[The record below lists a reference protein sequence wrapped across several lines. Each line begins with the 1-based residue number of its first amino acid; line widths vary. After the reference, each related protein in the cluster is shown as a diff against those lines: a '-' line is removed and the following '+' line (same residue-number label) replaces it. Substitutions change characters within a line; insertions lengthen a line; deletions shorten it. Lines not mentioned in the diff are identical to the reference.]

1 MYPCPLKPS
10 EEKREFCD
18 RFPSDVMAWVKAL
31 ESLLPVFRRLGISG
45 TSEKISGT
53 SVAPGED
60 GCIMTR
66 PHSLSYML
74 MMTTT
79 TWTTRMINV
88 ALMMYQSLVMDDGWC
103 EYADDGWW
111 MMCDLNISI
120 IFLSFLTHGLIFPCC
135 PALVHC
141 CTLSLCHLGS
151 ERSSSSGLLTS
162 PAPDP
167 ISRYSWKC

>member
-1 MYPCPLKPS
+1 MVSTVNSKDVSLSIETLRGKKGILRPLS
-10 EEKREFCD
+10 IRC
-18 RFPSDVMAWVKAL
+18 DVMPWAKAL
-31 ESLLPVFRRLGISG
+31 EPLLPVFRRLGISG
-45 TSEKISGT
+45 TS
-53 SVAPGED
+53 VAPGKD

-66 PHSLSYML
+66 PHSLSYLL

-88 ALMMYQSLVMDDGWC
+88 ALVMYQSLGMDDVWC
-103 EYADDGWW
+103 EYADDGRW

-151 ERSSSSGLLTS
+151 DFWE
-162 PAPDP
+162 
-167 ISRYSWKC
+167 II